1 MAKTNKDKY
10 IKIIDGNYW
19 ARITYVD
26 QYGKRRELKRR
37 AENKTH
43 AKQLVQKLLLEIEQ
57 YGTNSLDKAQMT
69 FEQLIDYY
77 KERYLIPP
85 KYVDGRKVAGLR
97 GHDKYNFIV
106 DALKVYFGKKKIRSI
121 TSGDLEGYKLTRLN
135 TPTQRGQ
142 RVPGQ
147 EEKVEKPRTLT
158 TVNRELSLLRRV
170 LNIAHREGWINKNPF
185 FATDK
190 LISAADE
197 KKRDRVLTREEEK
210 ALLEQCVGVRAH
222 LKPIIICALD
232 TGMRSGEIF
241 SLKWKD
247 VDLDLGLITIAALNT
262 KTLQTRQIA
271 LSYRLAEKLEKLF
284 KLAKSAEDLVFGI
297 ASAKRSFASARTDA
311 KLNDLRFHDLR
322 HTAATR
328 LIQQGIPLQ
337 EVGRI
342 LGHTQANTTYRYVNA
357 NTDTA
362 RRAAEAMNE
371 FHAQKEE
378 KKVEKKDDQEEMI
391 N

>member
-37 AENKTH
+37 ADNKTH

-57 YGTNSLDKAQMT
+57 YGTRSFDKAQMT
-69 FEQLIDYY
+69 FEQLIQYY
-77 KERYLIPP
+77 QDKYLVAP

-97 GHDKYNFIV
+97 GYKKSAFAIE
-106 DALKVYFGKKKIRSI
+106 ALKEYFGKKKIRSI

-135 TPTQRGQ
+135 TPTQRGKKQ
-142 RVPGQ
+142 RS
-147 EEKVEKPRTLT
+147 LA
-158 TVNRELSLLRRV
+158 TVHRELALLSRV
-170 LNIAHREGWINKNPF
+170 MGVAHREGWINRNPF
-185 FATDK
+185 HATDK
-190 LISAADE
+190 LISVAEE

-210 ALLEQCVGVRAH
+210 LLLEQCVGIRKH

-232 TGMRSGEIF
+232 TGMRSGEMF

-247 VDLDLGLITIAALNT
+247 VDLDKEIITIEALNT
-262 KTLQTRQIA
+262 KTLQTRQVA
-271 LSYRLAEKLEKLF
+271 LSFRLAEELEKLF
-284 KLAKSAEDLVFGI
+284 NLAKSPEDLIFGI
-297 ASAKRSFASARTDA
+297 ASAKRAFATARTDA
-311 KLNDLRFHDLR
+311 KLTDLRFHDLR

-362 RRAAEAMNE
+362 RRAADALNQ
-371 FHAQKEE
+371 FHAQKPPEE
-378 KKVEKKDDQEEMI
+378 KKVEKKDEQKEELI